1 MADHIGDEI
10 AAPKIKESKHGT
22 EHECDDDV
30 GPAAGPMRNAE
41 DKERNDSCP
50 KAIQTERF
58 QAFNGVA
65 AVEQFFE
72 HAGAKNYQGN

>member
-1 MADHIGDEI
+1 MTMLAQPPVQC
-10 AAPKIKESKHGT
+10 ATPK
-22 EHECDDDV
+22 
-30 GPAAGPMRNAE
+30 MRSGMSS
-41 DKERNDSCP
+41 RP